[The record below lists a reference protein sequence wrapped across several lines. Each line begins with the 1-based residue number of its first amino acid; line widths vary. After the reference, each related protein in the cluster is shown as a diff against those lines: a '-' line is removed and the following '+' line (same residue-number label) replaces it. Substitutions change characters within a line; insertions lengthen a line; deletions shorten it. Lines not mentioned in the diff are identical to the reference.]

1 MEKRY
6 QHHFRKLGKQMVKG
20 SDGQRRMQT
29 ENTPKQLQQ
38 RREPLGLRET
48 EKNS

>member
-1 MEKRY
+1 
-6 QHHFRKLGKQMVKG
+6 MVKG